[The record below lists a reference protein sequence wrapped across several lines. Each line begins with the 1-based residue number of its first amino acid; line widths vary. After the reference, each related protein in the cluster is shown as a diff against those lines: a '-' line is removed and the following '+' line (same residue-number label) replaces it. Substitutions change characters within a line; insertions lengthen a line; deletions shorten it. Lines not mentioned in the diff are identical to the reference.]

1 MRKTAK
7 ILALVLGA
15 AYAIGVAGC
24 GEKEKTYDIPRDQY
38 GFVCKPPIIISD
50 PGMVIEVM
58 AEAYRILEEEYDK
71 SNVKIQIGYG
81 TLRGKTNDLPEEGTF
96 QMYFRD
102 ADIPF
107 PCEENG
113 CGYFIKDI
121 EVKDFISE
129 DYIVDKVIR
138 EDDTRVYLFRHV
150 EIVKI
155 PEELFS
161 KPEGELVWFIQADEE
176 YMVAAFTINYQMTG
190 DKVVLSV
197 PERYFE

>member
-38 GFVCKPPIIISD
+38 GFVCKPVDYGCLPR
-50 PGMVIEVM
+50 ETYKC
-58 AEAYRILEEEYDK
+58 AYRILEEEYDK
-71 SNVKIQIGYG
+71 SNVKIQVGYG
-81 TLRGKTNDLPEEGTF
+81 DLYGLSAEKVEEDLIF
-96 QMYFRD
+96 KMYMGEAGLSEPWGEHANFMKNIDGVAYFSENYLVDGEKR
-102 ADIPF
+102 ADGAI
-107 PCEENG
+107 
-113 CGYFIKDI
+113 I
-121 EVKDFISE
+121 
-129 DYIVDKVIR
+129 
-138 EDDTRVYLFRHV
+138 YLFRHT

-161 KPEGELVWFIQADEE
+161 KPEGELLWFIQADEE
-176 YMVAAFTINYQMTG
+176 YRVAAFTVNYQMTG
-190 DKVVLSV
+190 NKVVLSV

>member
-1 MRKTAK
+1 MRSMKKTAK

-121 EVKDFISE
+121 EFLSKSNSQKSHQRRCKSGNQNRHEYSAWIKSPHFHPIHKDS
-129 DYIVDKVIR
+129 
-138 EDDTRVYLFRHV
+138 TRNKRNGGG
-150 EIVKI
+150 IKNN
-155 PEELFS
+155 
-161 KPEGELVWFIQADEE
+161 K
-176 YMVAAFTINYQMTG
+176 
-190 DKVVLSV
+190 
-197 PERYFE
+197 

>member
-1 MRKTAK
+1 MKKTAK
-7 ILALVLGA
+7 ILAFVFGVA
-15 AYAIGVAGC
+15 CVFGVAGC
-24 GEKEKTYDIPRDQY
+24 GEKEKTYDIPKDQY

-81 TLRGKTNDLPEEGTF
+81 TLRGKTNDLPEGGTF

-129 DYIVDKVIR
+129 DYLVDRKKRSDGSII
-138 EDDTRVYLFRHV
+138 YLFRHT

-161 KPEGELVWFIQADEE
+161 KPEGELLWFIQADKED
-176 YMVAAFTINYQMTG
+176 MVAAFTINYQMTG